1 MSQRNTWQALK
12 ARRPDTPERRAGYE
26 RARRAHELGA
36 KVRAMREARG
46 ISQSELA
53 QRMGTTQSVIA
64 RLELGGVEP
73 RFDTLERV
81 GAALDMD
88 LVVDFRPHTA
98 PARTETDRTQSRA
111 TG

>member
-46 ISQSELA
+46 ISQSDLA

-88 LVVDFRPHTA
+88 LVIDFRPHAA
-98 PARTETDRTQSRA
+98 PAAAAPNRSQRRA
-111 TG
+111 AG